1 MAQRGRIHRNNSSWY
16 LTYRE
21 PRIENGKRV
30 MRQVVKKLAPFNDK
44 YRTEKSVSKFAEEI
58 LGPINAE
65 TARPESTQTLAA
77 FFEHYLEHCRT
88 RLRPCTVKG
97 YGDMYKLAKPHL
109 GDLTLHDFRTPEAD
123 QLMRAATADRQ
134 RAHTTHRNLKS
145 FLSGAFKYAKRTGAV
160 NENPIRD
167 VEIPRGLPKKPR
179 PAYTLDEISAMLAVL
194 PEPSRTVVLVAAM
207 TGLRLSELKGLM
219 WSDFTDDSVLIQRS
233 VWSGRISETKT
244 LSSKAAVP
252 IVPQV
257 RAALA
262 AHRRR
267 YPGTA
272 YIFEGATGK
281 PMYMESMFRDQMR
294 EPLAETKIKWRGWH
308 SFRSGVG
315 TTLHDLGVDIKLI
328 QQILRHSDQRM
339 TAEFYVKPTGERTRA
354 AMLKLDRALGKSIRR
369 ARLA

>member
-1 MAQRGRIHRNNSSWY
+1 MAQRGRIHKTGTSWF

-30 MRQVVKKLAPFNDK
+30 MRQVVKKLAPVSDK
-44 YRTEKSVSKFAEEI
+44 YRTKKSVEHFAEEI
-58 LGPINAE
+58 LGPINAR
-65 TARPESTQTLAA
+65 TTRPESTQGLAA
-77 FFEHYLEHCRT
+77 FLEHYLEHCRT
-88 RLRPCTVKG
+88 NLRPCTVNG
-97 YGDMYKLAKPHL
+97 YRNMYKLAKPHL
-109 GDLTLHDFRTPEAD
+109 GNLTLHDFRTPEA
-123 QLMRAATADRQ
+123 QRLMHAATADKQ

-179 PAYTLDEISAMLAVL
+179 AAYTLDEISDMLDVL
-194 PEPSRTVVLVAAM
+194 PEPSRTVVLVAGL

-219 WSDFTDDSVLIQRS
+219 WSDFENDTVMIQRS

-257 RAALA
+257 HAALEE
-262 AHRRR
+262 HRKHH
-267 YPGTA
+267 PGTA
-272 YIFEGATGK
+272 YVFEGGTGK
-281 PMYMESMFRDQMR
+281 PIYMESLFRDQMR
-294 EPLAETKIKWRGWH
+294 KRLADANIKWRGWH
-308 SFRSGVG
+308 PFRSGVG
-315 TTLHDLGVDIKLI
+315 STLHELGVDIKLI

-339 TAEFYVKPTGERTRA
+339 TLDFYVKPTGERTRK
-354 AMLKLDRALGKSIRR
+354 AMLKLGRALGKSLARQKR
-369 ARLA
+369 A